1 MFSALTSDL
10 KKDCGERHI
19 HRAWTHMAQLMRR
32 HKEALTLQLFLNLL
46 RITTPCVSNVAHR
59 KVVDS
64 AGVLQQLLKWDG
76 PAQHTVGRACLSA
89 RSPWEAQAAASTA
102 PCRHVQ
108 LYTTSRHKHTHLSA
122 QKSVTE
128 RETKSDIFSCNTHSR
143 TDMLQL
149 VETLVVHAYLR
160 LTLPG
165 SVNREID
172 R

>member
-1 MFSALTSDL
+1 MEKHTYTVH
-10 KKDCGERHI
+10 EHI
-19 HRAWTHMAQLMRR
+19 WHNSWS
-32 HKEALTLQLFLNLL
+32 HKETLTLQLFLNLL
-46 RITTPCVSNVAHR
+46 RITTPCVSSVAHR

-76 PAQHTVGRACLSA
+76 PAQHSVGRACLSA
-89 RSPWEAQAAASTA
+89 RSPWEAWAAASTA

-122 QKSVTE
+122 QKSMTE

-160 LTLPG
+160 LTPPG